1 MQTPVDIF
9 YTANRAIGEHLVH
22 TGAISLKI
30 DFDALF
36 SKGLLIAA
44 ASYFE
49 ECIQRD
55 IKTLAA
61 EFSMSSLLVGL
72 IQSKAVERQYHTYF
86 EWNSV
91 NANRFFSLFGSAFSE
106 FMREE
111 VKQNAELNEA
121 IRAFLDLGRER
132 NKLVHAN
139 FADIALQKTA
149 EDVYA
154 SYQMGMKF
162 IETLPV
168 KYREFTSRP
177 ATA

>member
-9 YTANRAIGEHLVH
+9 YEANHAIGDYLVRV
-22 TGAISLKI
+22 GEISLKV

-55 IKTLAA
+55 IKTLAV
-61 EFSMSSLLVGL
+61 EFATSSLLVGL
-72 IQSKAVERQYHTYF
+72 IQSKAIERQYHDYF
-86 EWNSV
+86 EWNKS
-91 NANRFFSLFGSAFSE
+91 NAHKFFRLFGGAFSE
-106 FMREE
+106 FMKKE
-111 VKQNAELNEA
+111 VQQNTELNDA

-139 FADIALQKTA
+139 FADIALEKTP

-168 KYREFTSRP
+168 KYREFTNR
-177 ATA
+177 ATAG

>member
-9 YTANRAIGEHLVH
+9 YKANCAIGKHLVH
-22 TGAISLKI
+22 TGAISLKV

-61 EFSMSSLLVGL
+61 EFSTSSLLVGL

-86 EWNSV
+86 DWNKV
-91 NANRFFSLFGSAFSE
+91 NANSFFGLFGSAFSE
-106 FMREE
+106 FMKEE
-111 VKQNAELNEA
+111 VRQSTELNDA

-139 FADIALQKTA
+139 FADVALQKTPK
-149 EDVYA
+149 EVYA

-168 KYREFTSRP
+168 KYREFTSI
-177 ATA
+177 AAAG